1 MSTARCRTPLHR
13 QLYLP
18 PILPLASG
26 RPYRHYRRTGLR
38 LVGCAA
44 DSTLPPRAYTRPS
57 TLRCAD
63 PITHVGSPPPLCASP
78 HPILSGDAVSLRST
92 ASRRGWCKGTLD
104 LRSNRDLALV
114 PTLAHQ
120 QSLGHIASGHPS
132 PLDCLG
138 APDLTPSVQI
148 LIITHASLYHL
159 TDSHP

>member
-1 MSTARCRTPLHR
+1 MIIYITVSTA
-13 QLYLP
+13 QGK
-18 PILPLASG
+18 G
-26 RPYRHYRRTGLR
+26 REGGREGRKGKKEGR
-38 LVGCAA
+38 
-44 DSTLPPRAYTRPS
+44 
-57 TLRCAD
+57 
-63 PITHVGSPPPLCASP
+63 
-78 HPILSGDAVSLRST
+78 
-92 ASRRGWCKGTLD
+92 CKGTLD

-148 LIITHASLYHL
+148 LIVTHASLYHL